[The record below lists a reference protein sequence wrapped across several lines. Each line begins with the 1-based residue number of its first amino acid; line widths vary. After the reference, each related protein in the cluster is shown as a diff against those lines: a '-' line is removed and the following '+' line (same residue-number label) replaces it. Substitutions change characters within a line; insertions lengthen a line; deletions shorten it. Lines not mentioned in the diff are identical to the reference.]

1 MPHQGNSPADIIGYD
16 GQGRPIYKGHRNGNR
31 NGAGVRRDGNRNG
44 NMVMRNNYNSRTTMV
59 NNSNPITRTF
69 NAPQSP
75 RYYKPDG
82 QVVRIGAPLHQHQ
95 DGTIMTKHT
104 MTPNDDSVVVTT
116 SQPKNQVRSVNRRR
130 TTRAR
135 TNTMRNNTSRRTI
148 ANRVNR
154 RPRRTGGTSY

>member
-1 MPHQGNSPADIIGYD
+1 MGNPENMIGNNPD
-16 GQGRPIYKGHRNGNR
+16 GTPNYHNNR
-31 NGAGVRRDGNRNG
+31 NGVR
-44 NMVMRNNYNSRTTMV
+44 RNNYNSRTTMV

-75 RYYKPDG
+75 RYYKQNG
-82 QVVRIGAPLHQHQ
+82 QIVRIGAPLHQHQ

-116 SQPKNQVRSVNRRR
+116 SQPRNQVRSVNRRR
-130 TTRAR
+130 TTKAR
-135 TNTMRNNTSRRTI
+135 TNTMRNNTSRRTT

-154 RPRRTGGTSY
+154 RLRRTGGTSY